1 MSEINPLG
9 SSFYFSGLQ
18 NAANRTAKN
27 EKKEKISSSKV
38 KFSDILKKSE
48 VSEFELQGFPSE
60 IANLSVEDA
69 ALYLKDQV
77 DLLGDKFAETQSPE
91 SIIEFKNAVQQ
102 FVRFVVLNNFE
113 VSVQARKLR
122 KPRASMQ
129 NSFSNYSLPPTLEI
143 KKVKIN
149 TINQKLDALTRDML
163 MNQQDNFKTLAQM
176 NEIKGLI
183 IDFLSE

>member
-1 MSEINPLG
+1 
-9 SSFYFSGLQ
+9 
-18 NAANRTAKN
+18 
-27 EKKEKISSSKV
+27 
-38 KFSDILKKSE
+38 
-48 VSEFELQGFPSE
+48 
-60 IANLSVEDA
+60 
-69 ALYLKDQV
+69 
-77 DLLGDKFAETQSPE
+77 
-91 SIIEFKNAVQQ
+91 
-102 FVRFVVLNNFE
+102 
-113 VSVQARKLR
+113 
-122 KPRASMQ
+122 MQ

>member
-18 NAANRTAKN
+18 NAANRAAKN

-113 VSVQARKLR
+113 VTKLLTTKILTYVKYAAVFNACSYPIQNARGWR
-122 KPRASMQ
+122 YVEAS
-129 NSFSNYSLPPTLEI
+129 P
-143 KKVKIN
+143 
-149 TINQKLDALTRDML
+149 
-163 MNQQDNFKTLAQM
+163 
-176 NEIKGLI
+176 
-183 IDFLSE
+183 